1 MANLKNKTNMHSAFS
16 VFAFINVQ
24 HRVFLL
30 AFAFGLAS
38 VRTCNGSNTQLMTRK
53 MCSNEASNF
62 ITVNMQIRSVHL
74 RFYSFRPPTGIDI
87 NAKVIIMGE
96 SIPSS
101 FISDL
106 V

>member
-1 MANLKNKTNMHSAFS
+1 MANVKNITNMHSALS

-24 HRVFLL
+24 HRIFLL
-30 AFAFGLAS
+30 AFAVSLAAIH
-38 VRTCNGSNTQLMTRK
+38 TCSGSNTQLMTYK
-53 MCSNEASNF
+53 MCSNEASSF
-62 ITVNMQIRSVHL
+62 IMVNMQICTVHL
-74 RFYSFRPPTGIDI
+74 RSYSFRPSTGNDI